1 MASDYIKFIYNIKK
15 YLNQKLVFIDPK
27 NSKYIDI
34 LKNDKFYGKYPVARL
49 GDIEIFF
56 MHYTSQ
62 KQVISKW
69 NRRIKHINWD
79 HILYKFN
86 DQNGCTI
93 DDLKKF
99 EQLPVKNKVFFT
111 VRDDFS
117 KYSDSVKIN
126 APKSHAFIRASYEPF
141 GNSKYIN
148 INKIINEL

>member
-1 MASDYIKFIYNIKK
+1 MASDYIKFIYNVKK

-69 NRRIKHINWD
+69 NRRIKRINWD

-93 DDLKKF
+93 DDLKNLSNY
-99 EQLPVKNKVFFT
+99 QLRIKCFLP
-111 VRDDFS
+111 
-117 KYSDSVKIN
+117 
-126 APKSHAFIRASYEPF
+126 
-141 GNSKYIN
+141 
-148 INKIINEL
+148 